1 MRTFEGLLLSCR
13 AVHAETELVL
23 YSENVFQHTNRT
35 HWMRWLRLLEEEKR
49 AAVRTVRVSYFS
61 HYLLPRDEMAALLSF
76 PNIKTI
82 LVSGRLG
89 RKYQKIVKD
98 HAQARKLE
106 AVLES
111 AEADAVT

>member
-1 MRTFEGLLLSCR
+1 MV
-13 AVHAETELVL
+13 AVIGK
-23 YSENVFQHTNRT
+23 
-35 HWMRWLRLLEEEKR
+35 EKR
-49 AAVRTVRVSYFS
+49 AVVRTVRISYFS
-61 HYLLPRDEMAALLSF
+61 HYLLPRDEMAVLDSF

-98 HAQARKLE
+98 YAQTRKLE
-106 AVLES
+106 VVLES

>member
-1 MRTFEGLLLSCR
+1 M
-13 AVHAETELVL
+13 
-23 YSENVFQHTNRT
+23 
-35 HWMRWLRLLEEEKR
+35 RLLEEEKR
-49 AAVRTVRVSYFS
+49 AAVRTVRISHFSY
-61 HYLLPRDEMAALLSF
+61 YLLPRDEMAVLDSF

-106 AVLES
+106 VVLES
-111 AEADAVT
+111 AEADAITQTV